1 MPCFSLFP
9 KEYAAV
15 IFQYVIIGPFFLS
28 LYANKRH
35 LGVGSQIHDRRL
47 HIHVIKV
54 ESATVEMF

>member
-28 LYANKRH
+28 LYANKRP
-35 LGVGSQIHDRRL
+35 LGVGNQIYDHEL
-47 HIHVIKV
+47 HFHVMKV